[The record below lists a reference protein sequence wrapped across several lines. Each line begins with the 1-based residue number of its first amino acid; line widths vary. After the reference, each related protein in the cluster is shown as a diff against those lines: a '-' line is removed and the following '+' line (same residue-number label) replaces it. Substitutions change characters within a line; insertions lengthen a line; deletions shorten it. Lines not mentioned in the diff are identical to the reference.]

1 MRRWAVFVPALLSL
15 VTALT
20 AADAAG
26 TWKGDLA
33 TDDGSRE
40 LTFELKVDGE
50 KLTGTVVGLLDRS
63 LDLDEGKVDG
73 STITFSVVSEMEG
86 NAVKLVYRGEVS
98 GDEISF
104 TMGADDGSWSTELQ
118 VKRVT

>member
-50 KLTGTVVGLLDRS
+50 KLTGTVAGLLDRS

-73 STITFSVVSEMEG
+73 STITFSVISEMEG
-86 NAVKLVYRGEVS
+86 NAVKLVDKGEVS

-104 TMGADDGSWSTELQ
+104 TMGADDGSWSTERK